1 MNTAAHPVPPA
12 PPTGQLRLLVLVVA
26 LFALPFSVAGGLFY
40 GGWQPERTAN
50 RGFLVVPPV
59 ALPLA
64 ELQPVVDPQ
73 GRWLLVLAGGRDCAA
88 DCLRHVDELRRVQ
101 VSLYK
106 EMNRVR
112 RLVLVD
118 NEPSAE
124 LTALA
129 RQQLDLLIARKPASW
144 ARIDAIHVLDPQGRL
159 VLDYTVEAPPRDIR
173 SDLER
178 LLKAG
183 RNG

>member
-1 MNTAAHPVPPA
+1 MNALAHPA
-12 PPTGQLRLLVLVVA
+12 PPAGQWRLLLLVVA
-26 LFALPFSVAGGLFY
+26 LFALPFTVAGWLFY

-50 RGFLVVPPV
+50 RGTLVVPPL

-64 ELQPVVDPQ
+64 DPQPSVDPQ
-73 GRWLLVLAGGRDCAA
+73 GRWLLVLAAGRDCAA
-88 DCLRHVDELRRVQ
+88 DCLRRIDELRRVQ

-118 NEPSAE
+118 DLPSAE
-124 LTALA
+124 LAALGQ
-129 RQQLDLLIARKPASW
+129 RQPDLLIARKPASW
-144 ARIDAIHVLDPQGRL
+144 ARLAAVHVLDPQGRL
-159 VLDYTVEAPPRDIR
+159 VLDYGVDAPPKDIR

>member
-1 MNTAAHPVPPA
+1 MNTVAHPT

-26 LFALPFSVAGGLFY
+26 LFALPFTVAGGLFY

-50 RGFLVVPPV
+50 RGTLVVPPV
-59 ALPLA
+59 ALQLA
-64 ELQPVVDPQ
+64 DLQPAVDPQ
-73 GRWLLVLAGGRDCAA
+73 GRWLLVLAGGGNCAA
-88 DCLRHVDELRRVQ
+88 DCLRRIDELRRIQ

-106 EMNRVR
+106 EMSRVR

-118 NEPSAE
+118 DLPSAE
-124 LTALA
+124 LTTLA
-129 RQQLDLLIARKPASW
+129 RQQPDLLIARRPASW
-144 ARIDAIHVLDPQGRL
+144 ARLDAVHVLDPQGRL
-159 VLDYTVEAPPRDIR
+159 VLDYTQEAPPRDIR

>member
-1 MNTAAHPVPPA
+1 MNTAAHPVRPTPPA
-12 PPTGQLRLLVLVVA
+12 GQLRLLLLVVA
-26 LFALPFSVAGGLFY
+26 LFALPFTVAAGLFY

-50 RGFLVVPPV
+50 RGTLVVPPL

-64 ELQPVVDPQ
+64 ELQPAIDPE
-73 GRWLLVLAGGRDCAA
+73 GRWLLVLAPGRDCPA
-88 DCLRHVDELRRVQ
+88 DCLRRIDELRRVQ

-118 NEPSAE
+118 DLPSAE
-124 LTALA
+124 LIALG
-129 RQQLDLLIARKPASW
+129 RQQPDLLIARRPASW
-144 ARIDAIHVLDPQGRL
+144 ARLDAIHVLDPQGRL
-159 VLDYTVEAPPRDIR
+159 VLDYPTDTPPRDIR

>member
-1 MNTAAHPVPPA
+1 MNTAAHTVLPA
-12 PPTGQLRLLVLVVA
+12 QPTGQLRLLVLVIA
-26 LFALPFSVAGGLFY
+26 LFALPFTVAGGLFY

-50 RGFLVVPPV
+50 RGALVVPPV

-64 ELQPVVDPQ
+64 DLQPVVDPD
-73 GRWLLVLAGGRDCAA
+73 GRWLLVLAAGRDCTAG
-88 DCLRHVDELRRVQ
+88 CLQRIDELRRVQ

-112 RLVLVD
+112 RLVLID
-118 NEPSAE
+118 GLPSTE
-124 LTALA
+124 LAALA
-129 RQQLDLLIARKPASW
+129 RQQPDLLIARRPASW
-144 ARIDAIHVLDPQGRL
+144 ARLNAIHALDPQGRL
-159 VLDYTVEAPPRDIR
+159 VLDYGADAPPRDIR

>member
-1 MNTAAHPVPPA
+1 MNTAVHHAPPVPPK
-12 PPTGQLRLLVLVVA
+12 GQLRLLVLVVA
-26 LFALPFSVAGGLFY
+26 LLALPFTVAAGLFY

-50 RGFLVVPPV
+50 RGALVVPP
-59 ALPLA
+59 LPLA
-64 ELQPVVDPQ
+64 LDDLQPTVDLQ
-73 GRWLLVLAGGRDCAA
+73 GRWLMTLVAGGDCAN
-88 DCLRHVDELRRVQ
+88 DCLQRVDELRRVQ

-118 NEPSAE
+118 EQPSAE
-124 LTALA
+124 LSELA
-129 RQQLDLLIARKPASW
+129 RRQPDLLIARRPASW
-144 ARIDAIHVLDPQGRL
+144 ARLNAIHVLDPQGRL
-159 VLDYTVEAPPRDIR
+159 VLDYPTDAPARDIR